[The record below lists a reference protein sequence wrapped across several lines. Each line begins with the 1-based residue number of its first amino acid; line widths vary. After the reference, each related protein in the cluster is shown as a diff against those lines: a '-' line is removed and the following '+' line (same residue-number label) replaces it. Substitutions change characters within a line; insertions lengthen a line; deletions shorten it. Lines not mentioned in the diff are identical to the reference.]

1 MASLFF
7 FKYWPIVREGMF
19 KLCKDFYNGDT
30 NLECVNWASIALMSK
45 VDTLATL
52 TDCHMI
58 SLINTFLK
66 IISKVLA
73 ST

>member
-45 VDTLATL
+45 VDTLG
-52 TDCHMI
+52 H
-58 SLINTFLK
+58 
-66 IISKVLA
+66 
-73 ST
+73 